1 MSQQLSIVWYRQ
13 DLRISDHPPLWEA
26 AQRGKILPI
35 YICDP
40 LTLGEASKIFLHHSL
55 HSLNH
60 SLKNCLHV
68 YKNDPLAV
76 FSQLVKDY
84 KIDHLYFNLSYEPWI
99 IKETKAVVA
108 FCKTK
113 GIEWTAFNAN
123 FLYHPSTL
131 TKEDGT
137 FYRVFTPFKKNALK
151 KPFRKPIST
160 PKKLDLIKDLK
171 HCVTIDFLNLL
182 PKKSWGKKIEEN
194 WEGGEKAAEIKL
206 KTFIK
211 EGIEGYRVGRDLPS
225 ENHTSHLSPYLH
237 FGEISPA
244 QIIEKLDGV
253 RQGEDKDFFISEL
266 MWREFSTYLL
276 YFFPSL
282 EEKNFNAQFNG
293 YPWKKN
299 SAFLKAWQEG
309 KTGYPFIDAA
319 MRELWETG
327 YMHNRARMVV
337 ASFLVK
343 NLNIHWHHGRDW
355 FWNCLVDADLAN
367 NSASWQWVAGCGVD
381 AAPFFRIFN
390 PVTQGEKFDA
400 EGQYVKKWIKEL
412 KNLSPKY
419 IHKPWTAPI
428 DILDA
433 AGIELGKT
441 YPYPIIELGSSRI
454 SALKLYTSL

>member
-1 MSQQLSIVWYRQ
+1 MNEQLSIVWYRQ

-26 AQRGKILPI
+26 SKRGKILPI

-40 LTLGEASKIFLHHSL
+40 STLGEASKIFLHHSL

-60 SLKNCLHV
+60 WLKSCLHV
-68 YKNDPLAV
+68 YKKDPISV

-84 KIDHLYFNLSYEPWI
+84 KVDHLYFNLCYEPWI
-99 IKETKAVVA
+99 IKETKEVVA
-108 FCKTK
+108 FCKSK
-113 GIEWTAFNAN
+113 GINSTAFNAN

-137 FYRVFTPFKKNALK
+137 FYKVFTPFKKNALK
-151 KPFRKPIST
+151 FPFRKPIST
-160 PKKLDLIKDLK
+160 PTKLDLIKDLK
-171 HCVTIDFLNLL
+171 HCVTIDALNLL
-182 PKKSWGKKIEEN
+182 PKNPWRKKIEEN
-194 WEGGEKAAEIKL
+194 WEVGEKGAEIKL
-206 KTFIK
+206 KQFIK
-211 EGIEGYRVGRDLPS
+211 EGIKGYRVGRDFPS
-225 ENHTSHLSPYLH
+225 EKHTSHLSPYLH

-244 QIIEKLDGV
+244 QVVAKLDGV
-253 RQGEDKDFFISEL
+253 HDSEDKAFFISEL

-276 YFFPSL
+276 YFFPTL
-282 EEKNFNAQFNG
+282 EEKNFNPKFNS

-299 SAFLKAWQEG
+299 TSLLKAWQEG

-400 EGQYVKKWIKEL
+400 EGKYVKRWVKEL
-412 KNLSPKY
+412 IDLPAKY
-419 IHKPWTAPI
+419 IHEPWTAPK
-428 DILDA
+428 DILDSS
-433 AGIELGKT
+433 GVELGKT
-441 YPYPIIELGSSRI
+441 YPYPIIELSSSRI
-454 SALKLYTSL
+454 AALKLYTSL